1 MKNKIELVGLKDVM
15 AFVAAVSTV
24 NTDVYLVDRFHKFKV
39 NAKSQ
44 LAAILA
50 TAEWNETFIECEE
63 DIYELVKRWVV
74 I

>member
-1 MKNKIELVGLKDVM
+1 MKNRIELVGMKDVM
-15 AFVAAVSTV
+15 AFVAAVNTV
-24 NTDVYLVDRFHKFKV
+24 SADVYLVDRFHRFKV

-50 TAEWNETFIECEE
+50 SAEWNETYIECEE
-63 DIYELVKRWVV
+63 DIYELVKKWVV